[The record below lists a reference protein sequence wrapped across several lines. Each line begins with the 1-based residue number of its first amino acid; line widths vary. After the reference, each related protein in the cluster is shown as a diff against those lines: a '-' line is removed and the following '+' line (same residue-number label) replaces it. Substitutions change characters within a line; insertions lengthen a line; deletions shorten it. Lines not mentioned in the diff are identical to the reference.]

1 MMIRWFSADAG
12 YAVCCLVHSPPEVS
26 GGFNISVE
34 IRKSRD
40 TKNTGSIK
48 ERRIAAAIHAWIFPS
63 AQVDPPRPQAFPS
76 HTLQPDPPSIALS
89 KNLYK
94 IIFRIYPVPPI
105 TP

>member
-26 GGFNISVE
+26 GGSNISVE

-48 ERRIAAAIHAWIFPS
+48 ERRIAAAIHA
-63 AQVDPPRPQAFPS
+63 
-76 HTLQPDPPSIALS
+76 
-89 KNLYK
+89 
-94 IIFRIYPVPPI
+94 
-105 TP
+105 